1 METASVGLSME
12 GIERWQML
20 NGQVEL
26 RGVLR
31 WERFEPH
38 IELAENKLKQKGRA
52 DQAGFPKDAGHAS
65 GLGA

>member
-12 GIERWQML
+12 GIEMWQML

-31 WERFEPH
+31 WERFEQH
-38 IELAENKLKQKGRA
+38 RACREQAEARVQG
-52 DQAGFPKDAGHAS
+52 
-65 GLGA
+65 